1 MKTLPIKS
9 GQGNYQVD
17 FFDAVDDLV
26 SAVGS
31 SPIAAI
37 VIDEN
42 VADLYREALLPLVE
56 KYPVFKISA
65 TEDEKT
71 LAGLE
76 KTLTFFQENN
86 LNRNSIVLAIGG
98 GIIQDIVTF
107 STHMY
112 YRGIRWMY
120 VPTTLL
126 SMGDSCI
133 GAKCGINFKAYKNQL
148 GVFHSPAHVFICPQF
163 TRTLF
168 ERDLRSGYGEMLK
181 LILTGPG
188 ELFDQYIAAFNNGFP
203 GLEEANRFI
212 FESLNI
218 KKKVIEIDEYE
229 LDYRRI
235 LNYGH
240 TLGHALESLTRYEI
254 PHGLG
259 VAWGVD
265 IANFLGWHYG
275 VTRETDFRRIHEF
288 ILEHFRFHLSA
299 PIISRQLVDMTRR
312 DKKMAQGK
320 ANLIFM
326 RAPGDLVIVPVEY
339 DEKLYS
345 LVDLYLKEYNV
356 VYWD

>member
-17 FFDAVDDLV
+17 FFDVIDDLV
-26 SAVGS
+26 STVGG
-31 SPIAAI
+31 SPISAI

-42 VADLYREALLPLVE
+42 VADLYREVLLPLVG
-56 KYPVFKISA
+56 KYPVLKISA

-71 LAGLE
+71 LDGLE
-76 KTLTFFQENN
+76 KILAFFQEYN
-86 LNRNSIVLAIGG
+86 LTRNSIVLAIGG
-98 GIIQDIVTF
+98 GIIQDAVTF
-107 STHMY
+107 STHVY

-148 GVFHSPAHVFICPQF
+148 GVFHSPAHVFICSQF
-163 TRTLF
+163 TGTLSD
-168 ERDLRSGYGEMLK
+168 RDLRSGYGEMLK
-181 LILTGPG
+181 LILTGSG
-188 ELFDQYIAAFNNGFP
+188 ELFDQYISAFNNGFP
-203 GLEEANRFI
+203 LLGEANRFI

-240 TLGHALESLTRYEI
+240 TLGHALESLTKYEI

-275 VTRETDFRRIHEF
+275 ITREADFCRIHGF

-299 PIISRQLVDMTRR
+299 PIISSQLVDMTRR
-312 DKKMAQGK
+312 DKKVVQGK
-320 ANLIFM
+320 VNLIFM
-326 RAPGDLVIVPVEY
+326 RMPGDLVIVPVDY
-339 DEKLYS
+339 DEKLYG
-345 LVDLYLKEYNV
+345 LVDLYLKEYDV